1 MAPTQTRSMDLSGV
15 QAILEK
21 MDKNMSSMSQDMKE
35 LRSDFNGKL
44 ELLSSQMAN
53 KFEEW
58 EQEKREIGN
67 KQQELET
74 RIDELER
81 RQKRANIIIT
91 GLVVDATPIRKQV
104 EKLFN
109 DKLGQQIRVNDA
121 YAIKTKDGK
130 NKVIATI
137 RSLEEKSI
145 VMKNKKKLQLENG
158 EKIFVDDD
166 QIRKDEI
173 ISFKAREFARKM
185 RESGKEATAYKKTVY
200 VNNLVHIWDEETL
213 GFVNRKN

>member
-81 RQKRANIIIT
+81 A
-91 GLVVDATPIRKQV
+91 
-104 EKLFN
+104 
-109 DKLGQQIRVNDA
+109 
-121 YAIKTKDGK
+121 K
-130 NKVIATI
+130 NE
-137 RSLEEKSI
+137 R
-145 VMKNKKKLQLENG
+145 
-158 EKIFVDDD
+158 
-166 QIRKDEI
+166 
-173 ISFKAREFARKM
+173 
-185 RESGKEATAYKKTVY
+185 
-200 VNNLVHIWDEETL
+200 TL
-213 GFVNRKN
+213 L